1 MRDDTNARIAAAA
14 LASLLLGLVGGV
26 GGSRASARLFH
37 DSSAVDRVSGIDAK
51 AMINEPSSGA
61 ETVPLV
67 VPPPALA
74 TKKSHGKADVPAGSL
89 DPLPRLPAQ
98 EIARRALRF
107 AVSIR
112 GEGVY
117 GSGIV
122 VDTRGY
128 ILTNHHVIQGLDKIK
143 VSLVD
148 GDELLAKV
156 VDDDKDL
163 DLALLKVDT
172 TFPVAAVPAD
182 FLDAQVGDDLYA
194 VGCPRKMNFS
204 VARGMV
210 SYVGRKIDGHYYV
223 QASLPTNDGN
233 SGGPVVNDRGEVVG
247 VMTFILRDSQ
257 GLAFAVPLD
266 YAFERFSE
274 VLRDDSMDVARF
286 KKWRDDHDAATA
298 SR

>member
-26 GGSRASARLFH
+26 GGARASARLFR

-51 AMINEPSSGA
+51 AMINEPSAGA
-61 ETVPLV
+61 KTMPLAI
-67 VPPPALA
+67 PPP
-74 TKKSHGKADVPAGSL
+74 PAGSL

-148 GDELLAKV
+148 GDELMAKV

-163 DLALLKVDT
+163 DLALLKVDA